1 MGDFCV
7 SLVSKMLT
15 YAKYAPLSILHT
27 PNNKGLSKRVL
38 DSPFLLKEFIF
49 NLNTHP

>member
-7 SLVSKMLT
+7 KLVSKMLT
-15 YAKYAPLSILHT
+15 YAKYAPLSILNT
-27 PNNKGLSKRVL
+27 LNNKGLSKHLL

-49 NLNTHP
+49 NLNIHP